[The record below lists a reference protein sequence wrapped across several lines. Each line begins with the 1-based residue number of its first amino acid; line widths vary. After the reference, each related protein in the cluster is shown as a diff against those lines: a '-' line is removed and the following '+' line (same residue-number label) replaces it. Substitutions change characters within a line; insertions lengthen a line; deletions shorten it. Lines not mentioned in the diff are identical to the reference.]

1 MGDADDGTHYA
12 CMGVGNMCKV
22 SVYSSPFCCE
32 PKTALKNKV
41 FFCFSFLSFFFFL
54 FLFFF
59 FFYKKSRKETQNKTK
74 KVLFKLWFR
83 FLREGASKAVVWL
96 QSLIGLVIA

>member
-12 CMGVGNMCKV
+12 CMGVGNMCKI
-22 SVYSSPFCCE
+22 SVHSSPFCCE

-41 FFCFSFLSFFFFL
+41 FFRFLFPFFFFL
-54 FLFFF
+54 T
-59 FFYKKSRKETQNKTK
+59 KKQKENTKCKTK
-74 KVLFKLWFR
+74 KVLFKLKFR
-83 FLREGASKAVVWL
+83 FLRERASKAVVWL